1 MAEDRKTEDDKPR
14 DEKPHDGKPGDDT
27 APQVLEEPGAGE
39 ESHKEVPEWE
49 IEEEPENPWMRGLWM
64 VVLAILFG
72 VGQSILFLAAVLQ
85 FLWLVFAK
93 EKNEPIAEF
102 GKELADWL
110 ARVALF
116 QTGATEDKP
125 FPFARWGAEE

>member
-1 MAEDRKTEDDKPR
+1 MAEDRKTEDDKPSE
-14 DEKPHDGKPGDDT
+14 DKPADD
-27 APQVLEEPGAGE
+27 AEPQVLEEPGAGE
-39 ESHKEVPEWE
+39 ETRKEVPEWE

-72 VGQSILFLAAVLQ
+72 VGQSILLLAAVLQ

-102 GKELADWL
+102 GADLADWL
-110 ARVALF
+110 SRVALF
-116 QTGATEDKP
+116 QTGATEEKP
-125 FPFARWGAEE
+125 FPFARWGTSE

>member
-1 MAEDRKTEDDKPR
+1 MVEDDKTEGTTP
-14 DEKPHDGKPGDDT
+14 PDDT
-27 APQVLEEPGAGE
+27 EPRILEEPGRGDE
-39 ESHKEVPEWE
+39 ERSGVPDWE
-49 IEEEPENPWMRGLWM
+49 IEDEPENPWMRGLWM

-72 VGQSILFLAAVLQ
+72 VGQSILLIAAVLQ
-85 FLWLVFAK
+85 FLWLVFGK
-93 EKNEPIAEF
+93 EKNEHIADF

-125 FPFARWGAEE
+125 FPFARWGAED